1 MNALALKKFFSP
13 LKRDIALKLKEPR
26 YQILTIAYGLLWV
39 VLGVCVGIELLLS
52 DFVWTTFRISFYASL
67 LEDLIFFGALG
78 FIVILISTGKPSED
92 TLENRI
98 QYLANNK
105 DNCPDSISDLQNTIR
120 NFLCYNPKAK
130 IDIALRSQTEEK
142 LDVTMSFD
150 TTIRNMCRDISF
162 KNPIAVEATPTLKG
176 DNGTWGG
183 ITLAK
188 ILDENCDDGEVNL
201 CPSDIDLTE
210 NETYRKE
217 IDHEIK
223 QNSEIKFSASFR
235 IFVEEIEKISET
247 EVSEDSHSIYTF
259 LDKFSKELTIKVM
272 NQEKDKILN
281 IRFDDNFKQYI
292 DGDPTEE
299 ISANSEKVFKARCV
313 PGNTKIYLSCKYKD
327 FVPEPVTK

>member
-1 MNALALKKFFSP
+1 MALKKFFSP

-26 YQILTIAYGLLWV
+26 YQILTSVYGLLWV
-39 VLGVCVGIELLLS
+39 VLGVCVVIEFLWS

-105 DNCPDSISDLQNTIR
+105 DNCSDSISDLQNIIR

-201 CPSDIDLTE
+201 CPGDIDLRE

-223 QNSEIKFSASFR
+223 QNSEIKFSTSFR
-235 IFVEEIEKISET
+235 IFTREISKT
-247 EVSEDSHSIYTF
+247 EVREDLHSIYTL
-259 LDKFSKELTIKVM
+259 LDKFSKELIIKVM
-272 NQEKDKILN
+272 NQDKDKILN

-292 DGDPTEE
+292 DGDPTGE
-299 ISANSEKVFKARCV
+299 IPANSEKVFKARCV
-313 PGNTKIYLSCKYKD
+313 PGNTKIYLSCEYKD
-327 FVPEPVTK
+327 FVSEPVTKR